1 MTHEGIPIV
10 AGEKHWPW
18 TATAGPLGGRRVQE
32 RWA

>member
-10 AGEKHWPW
+10 AGEERWPW
-18 TATAGPLGGRRVQE
+18 TATAGRLGGQRVQE